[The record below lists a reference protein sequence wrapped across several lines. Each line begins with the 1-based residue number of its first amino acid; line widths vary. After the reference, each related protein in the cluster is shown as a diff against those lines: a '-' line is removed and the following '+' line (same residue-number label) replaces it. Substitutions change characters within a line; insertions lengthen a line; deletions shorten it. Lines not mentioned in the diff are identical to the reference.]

1 MCKRLPLNKLNN
13 MKYNILIIIIILCFC
28 NTAQAQDDDE
38 ILKIPK
44 TNTPAKP
51 TTPAPKPATNP
62 KPTSTTTKPTTP
74 VWKKNFEKQF
84 PILKNEERSYLP
96 QTMIEKYTTLLNTLP
111 SAAKTE
117 KELIYARIELLKTK
131 IDKDSDGDGFTDKN
145 DNCPNQY
152 AKNNN
157 GCPRNGYFTVT
168 YTDGD
173 KYEGSFVNDKYEGKG
188 KYTFA
193 NGNVYDGDW
202 KDGKRTGKG
211 TMTYSDGKY
220 EGNWK
225 SDIRTGKGKYT
236 WNEGAIYDG
245 EWKEDKITGYG
256 KKTWTNGDEYLGNFL
271 DGYLHGY
278 GVYSSK
284 SGHLNNCPECVKY
297 DGQWIN
303 GKKDVMGSC
312 YDKNSIII
320 YSGKFKD
327 DKPVY
332 TYPMSGLNDFLN
344 DAVKIGTQTWS
355 GKNLDVAY
363 FRNGDPIPEAKT
375 NEEWEKAGENKQP
388 AWCYYKN
395 DPANGKKYGKLYNWY
410 AVNDSRGLAPAGWH
424 IPSEKEWNILIDYL
438 GGESIAGGK
447 LKATTDWNYP
457 NKDVTNSSGFSGL
470 PASFRSAVSNFYYAG
485 FIGVFWSSTVYKTN
499 YAWHLS
505 INYDYPT
512 AIMNYYNDMAEGCSV
527 RCIKD

>member
-1 MCKRLPLNKLNN
+1 
-13 MKYNILIIIIILCFC
+13 MKERYLFLVVFVFI
-28 NTAQAQDDDE
+28 NTLSVAQSEFAPPVIEEESKKNQ
-38 ILKIPK
+38 I
-44 TNTPAKP
+44 TPVS
-51 TTPAPKPATNP
+51 TTKPKPP
-62 KPTSTTTKPTTP
+62 TTKPTIPT
-74 VWKKNFEKQF
+74 WKTNFDKKF
-84 PILKNEERSYLP
+84 SVLKSNENSYQP
-96 QTMIEKYTTLLNTLP
+96 QTMIDKYTELLYTLP
-111 SAAKTE
+111 NTAKTE

-157 GCPRNGYFTVT
+157 GGPRNGYFTVT
-168 YTDGD
+168 YDNGTYTGYFVNDKKEDKGTYTWSYGD
-173 KYEGSFVNDKYEGKG
+173 KYEGDWKDDNQTGKG
-188 KYTFA
+188 TYTWV
-193 NGNVYDGDW
+193 NGNKYDGDW
-202 KDGKRTGKG
+202 KDGKREGKG
-211 TMTYSDGKY
+211 TLTWADGSKY
-220 EGNWK
+220 EGDWK
-225 SDIRTGKGKYT
+225 D
-236 WNEGAIYDG
+236 
-245 EWKEDKITGYG
+245 DKITGYG
-256 KKTWTNGDEYLGNFL
+256 KKTWANGDEYLGNFL

-303 GKKDVMGSC
+303 GKKDVMGNC
-312 YDKNSIII
+312 YDKNSILI

-344 DAVKIGTQTWS
+344 DAIKIGTQTWS

-375 NEEWEKAGENKQP
+375 DAEWKKAGENKQP
-388 AWCYYKN
+388 AWCYYNN

-410 AVNDSRGLAPAGWH
+410 AVDDKRGLAPAGWH

-438 GGESIAGGK
+438 GGDLEAGGK
-447 LKATTDWNYP
+447 LKALTDWESP
-457 NKDVTNSSGFSGL
+457 NKGATNSSGFTAL
-470 PASFRSAVSNFYYAG
+470 PAGIRESKSFSYQKLRTYFWISKCSLFNPIFILLYHNEFVLGRGGTEGFNYFY
-485 FIGVFWSSTVYKTN
+485 
-499 YAWHLS
+499 
-505 INYDYPT
+505 
-512 AIMNYYNDMAEGCSV
+512 SV